1 MRNLGYHAY
10 SHDSVVLLGPI
21 RTDIKFYKHY
31 HQFFDYFVTFV
42 SFYFVR
48 ALFKNKVDDVCT
60 DGATDDVS
68 GIVDTHSAT
77 VDDDVKSVDDALVLG
92 SHGAIVTAAAA
103 AASAS
108 RGYPLLSVMS
118 LNISERI
125 LAYREAA
132 AYLLR
137 SAEEMERYLLQHL

>member
-68 GIVDTHSAT
+68 GIVDTHSAR
-77 VDDDVKSVDDALVLG
+77 VDDDVKSVDDALALG
-92 SHGAIVTAAAA
+92 CHGAIVTAAAA
-103 AASAS
+103 ASS
-108 RGYPLLSVMS
+108 RGYPLLPVMTLS
-118 LNISERI
+118 ISERI